1 MSELLTI
8 KNKIENLNKKH
19 QIEILKIICKL
30 DISYSENNNGVFFNL
45 CGLSNSQISEISNYI
60 SYVCDQEETL
70 QHLEDVK
77 NELSETFFSN
87 SKNNNIKDNT
97 TKVDNNYES
106 SQSSNI

>member
-19 QIEILKIICKL
+19 QLEILKIISKL
-30 DISYSENNNGVFFNL
+30 NISYSENNNGIFFNL
-45 CGLSNSQISEISNYI
+45 SGLNNSEISEISNYI
-60 SYVCDQEETL
+60 SYVSDQEESL

-87 SKNNNIKDNT
+87 SKHKNIKDNT
-97 TKVDNNYES
+97 SKEDNYES
-106 SQSSNI
+106 SQPSNI